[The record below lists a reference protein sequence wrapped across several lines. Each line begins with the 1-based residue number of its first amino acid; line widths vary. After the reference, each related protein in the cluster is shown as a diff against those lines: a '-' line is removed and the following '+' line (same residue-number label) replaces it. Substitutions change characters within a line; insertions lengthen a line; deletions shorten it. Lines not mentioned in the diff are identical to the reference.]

1 MLDAGTF
8 GPIQQPVD
16 NSIKAMWVFDWKADT
31 YGRPTKTKARL
42 IARGDEQ
49 SAHIDF
55 RELFA
60 PTGCCSECSVVD
72 SDGVRARSWFVP
84 FDIEQAFVQSDL
96 EKNVS
101 MGLPQGCGG
110 NSGKIV
116 KLNKSVYGLKQASR
130 QWHAQFTR
138 YWLTIL
144 IRFAPC
150 LTDAC
155 LFRLMDEGRVVM
167 TIVVRVDYVFAVG

>member
-1 MLDAGTF
+1 M
-8 GPIQQPVD
+8 
-16 NSIKAMWVFDWKADT
+16 
-31 YGRPTKTKARL
+31 
-42 IARGDEQ
+42 
-49 SAHIDF
+49 
-55 RELFA
+55 
-60 PTGCCSECSVVD
+60 
-72 SDGVRARSWFVP
+72 P

-96 EKNVS
+96 EENVF

-110 NSGKIV
+110 NSGKIE

-144 IRFAPC
+144 IRLAPC